1 MNAPPRFT
9 LGWLLVGF
17 ATATA
22 APVPKELRTGD
33 LRRIAGAW
41 TLTKAHYGE
50 ADFDSAIGTKWTL
63 SADGQ
68 ALRDRPNDTVG
79 KATFKI
85 DPGAGVKTFDW
96 MTEEGNT
103 FRGVYELEGD
113 TFKVILKIEGGDRP
127 RVCKPTDGAYCFEF
141 RRGK

>member
-1 MNAPPRFT
+1 MNSLTPFA
-9 LGWLLVGF
+9 LVWLIF
-17 ATATA
+17 CSAATSA
-22 APVPKELRTGD
+22 APVPKELRGGD
-33 LRRIAGAW
+33 LQRIAGVW

-50 ADFDSAIGTKWTL
+50 ADFDSAVGTKWTL
-63 SADGQ
+63 GADGR

-103 FRGVYELEGD
+103 FRGVYELDGD
-113 TFKVILKIEGGDRP
+113 RFKVILKIEGGDRP
-127 RVCKPTDGAYCFEF
+127 RICKPTEGAYCFEF
-141 RRGK
+141 RRVK

>member
-1 MNAPPRFT
+1 MNGRVRFA
-9 LGWLLVGF
+9 LGWLLVGILP
-17 ATATA
+17 AVA
-22 APVPKELRTGD
+22 APVPKELRAGD
-33 LRRIAGAW
+33 LQRITGAW

-50 ADFDSAIGTKWTL
+50 ADFDSAVGTKWTL
-63 SADGQ
+63 GSDGH

-127 RVCKPTDGAYCFEF
+127 RVCKPTEGAYCFEF
-141 RRGK
+141 RRAK